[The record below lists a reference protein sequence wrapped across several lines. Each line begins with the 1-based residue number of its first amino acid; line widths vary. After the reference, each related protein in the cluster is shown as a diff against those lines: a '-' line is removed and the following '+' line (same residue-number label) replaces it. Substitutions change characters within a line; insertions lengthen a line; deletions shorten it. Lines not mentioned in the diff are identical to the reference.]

1 MRLAQLALLGAM
13 MSMLTSLPDSVSP
26 APFATSPDEMTPQA
40 QVAVRRLGAAD
51 LAVVINTADP
61 LSVAVGNYYIRARR
75 IARKNIARVS
85 FDYQRDD
92 LPENEF
98 IRLKAAVERQ
108 VGSRIQAY
116 ALTWARP
123 YRVGCVS
130 ITYAFAVGPDNK
142 LCSGGCRTTP
152 LNPYFDASTTRPF
165 RDLHVRPAMSIAAL
179 DFEHAK
185 ALIDRGVSADG
196 TAPRATAY
204 LLLTNDPARN
214 VRSAE
219 YSQATVVAGRTPVH
233 VEIVKGSSIENRSDV
248 MFYFVGASSVA
259 DLASNRFLP
268 GAMADHLTSAGGMLT
283 DSPQMSSLRWL
294 EAGATGS
301 YGTVVEPCNILG
313 KFPAIPVAMGHYLAG
328 DTLIEAYWKSVA
340 MPAQGLFIGEPL
352 AAPFSA
358 RTSQPAP

>member
-1 MRLAQLALLGAM
+1 MRAALLAMLAPLGAV
-13 MSMLTSLPDSVSP
+13 MSMLTSLPGSVSP
-26 APFATSPDEMTPQA
+26 APLATSPDEMTPRP
-40 QVAVRRLGAAD
+40 QVAALRLEAAD

-75 IARKNIARVS
+75 IARRNVARVS
-85 FDYQRDD
+85 FDYRRDD
-92 LPENEF
+92 LPESEF
-98 IRLKAAVERQ
+98 IPLKAAVERQ
-108 VGSRIQAY
+108 LGSRIQAY

-130 ITYAFAVGPDNK
+130 ITYAFAAGPNDK
-142 LCSGGCRTTP
+142 LCSGGCSATP

-165 RDLHVRPAMSIAAL
+165 RDLHIRPAMSIAAL

-196 TAPRATAY
+196 TTPHGTAY
-204 LLLTNDPARN
+204 LLVTNDPPRN

-219 YSQATVVAGRTPVH
+219 YSRTIVVAGQSPIH
-233 VEIVKGSSIENRSDV
+233 VEIVKGASLQNRTDV
-248 MFYFVGASSVA
+248 MFYFVGASSVT
-259 DLASNRFLP
+259 DLAGIRFLP
-268 GAMADHLTSAGGMLT
+268 GAMADHLTSFGGMLI

-313 KFPAIPVAMGHYLAG
+313 KFPAIPVAMSHYLAG

-352 AAPFSA
+352 AAPF
-358 RTSQPAP
+358 R